1 MKTYDEITSQV
12 LEGAAV
18 RTVKLKR
25 IRYTCTATV
34 VCAACV
40 IGGAAFMKLEKP
52 EFKPSDSYIE
62 TSDSLH
68 SASDP
73 SSDEQIETTTAET
86 TVPTESTEAPTT
98 TAEPTTEITTY
109 TSISAEVIA
118 NPITI
123 PVPVYVESGAA
134 PIATSLPGETHTSSQ
149 TTHKS
154 TTTTHKLTETTTVKI
169 ETTKAPETDPVE
181 TTILTEILPI
191 TTEVPTD
198 VVEEFTDVPVEESTE
213 PETTEEPTTETPEV
227 PELPTDDLWQLLY
240 DLYYNGELPFTF
252 GNPDDIEEIDP
263 TESLFPIPEE
273 TTNS

>member
-73 SSDEQIETTTAET
+73 STDEQIETTTAET
-86 TVPTESTEAPTT
+86 TAPPETTEAPTT

-109 TSISAEVIA
+109 TSISAEAIA

-123 PVPVYVESGAA
+123 PVPVYVESGPA
-134 PIATSLPGETHTSSQ
+134 PIVTSLPGETHAGLQ
-149 TTHKS
+149 TTHK
-154 TTTTHKLTETTTVKI
+154 TTSSHKTTETTTVKT

-181 TTILTEILPI
+181 TTVLTELLPVA
-191 TTEVPTD
+191 TEVPTD
-198 VVEEFTDVPVEESTE
+198 VIEQPTEALPEETTE
-213 PETTEEPTTETPEV
+213 TETTEEPTTETPDV

-252 GNPDDIEEIDP
+252 GDPDDIEETDS
-263 TESLFPIPEE
+263 TDSLFPIPEE
-273 TTNS
+273 TTNT